1 MDTGLTRGLFAL
13 VVVLALAPA
22 EAAAQPA
29 STPPPLPSRLWLTVG
44 AASAT
49 LQGDCQ
55 TCETDYPYR
64 HDGSVLGNAG
74 YRVNHRMDVGAEVFW
89 VPMGAAQ
96 GTIRTTH
103 FDAVAQFRPWA
114 SQGFFMKGGAGMA
127 YVRNWVD
134 TISTE
139 SSNSKALS
147 VVIGAGWEFKPL
159 QRFGFQVFGSQHV
172 AALGDL
178 VTADGD
184 IPDVVGNFWSIG
196 AAIVI
201 R

>member
-1 MDTGLTRGLFAL
+1 MDTLMRSLFAL
-13 VVVLALAPA
+13 VAVLAFAPA
-22 EAAAQPA
+22 EATAQPP
-29 STPPPLPSRLWLTVG
+29 SPPLPSRLWLTIG

-49 LQGDCQ
+49 LRGDCQ

-74 YRVNHRMDVGAEVFW
+74 YRVNQRMDVGAEVFW
-89 VPMGAAQ
+89 VPMGTAQ

-127 YVRNWVD
+127 YVRNWID
-134 TISTE
+134 TIS
-139 SSNSKALS
+139 SDSINSKALS
-147 VVIGAGWEFKPL
+147 VVIGAGWEFRP
-159 QRFGFQVFGSQHV
+159 RRRVGFQVFGSQHV
-172 AALGDL
+172 AAIGDL
-178 VTADGD
+178 ATADGD
-184 IPDVVGNFWSIG
+184 VPDVVGNFWSIG
-196 AAIVI
+196 ASIVI

>member
-1 MDTGLTRGLFAL
+1 MDKLMRSLFAL

-22 EAAAQPA
+22 AATAQPS
-29 STPPPLPSRLWLTVG
+29 STPLSPLPSRLWLTAG

-49 LQGDCQ
+49 LRGDCQ
-55 TCETDYPYR
+55 TCEADYPYR
-64 HDGSVLGNAG
+64 HDGSVLVNAG
-74 YRVNHRMDVGAEVFW
+74 YRVNPRMDVGLEVFW
-89 VPMGAAQ
+89 VPIGTAQ

-127 YVRNWVD
+127 YVRNFID
-134 TISTE
+134 TISSE
-139 SSNSKALS
+139 SLDSKALS
-147 VVIGAGWEFKPL
+147 LVIGAGWEFMPL
-159 QRFGFQVFGSQHV
+159 RRIGFQVFGSQHV

-178 VTADGD
+178 ATIDGD
-184 IPDVVGNFWSIG
+184 VPDVVGNFWSFG

>member
-1 MDTGLTRGLFAL
+1 MDQGLMRSLLAL
-13 VVVLALAPA
+13 VAVLAISPP
-22 EAAAQPA
+22 EAAAQG
-29 STPPPLPSRLWLTVG
+29 STLPPRLWLTAG
-44 AASAT
+44 GASAT
-49 LQGDCQ
+49 LRGDCQ

-64 HDGSVLGNAG
+64 HDGSVLANAG
-74 YRVNHRMDVGAEVFW
+74 YRVNERMDVGAEVFW
-89 VPMGAAQ
+89 VPIGTAAQ

-103 FDAVAQFRPWA
+103 FDAVAQFRPWV
-114 SQGFFMKGGAGMA
+114 SRGFFMKGGAGLA

-134 TISTE
+134 TASSE
-139 SSNSKALS
+139 SINSKALS
-147 VVIGAGWEFKPL
+147 LVIGAGWEFRP
-159 QRFGFQVFGSQHV
+159 RRRIGFQIFGSQHV

-178 VTADGD
+178 ATIDGV

>member
-1 MDTGLTRGLFAL
+1 MDTLIRSLFAF
-13 VVVLALAPA
+13 VVILALVPA
-22 EAAAQPA
+22 EAAAQPP
-29 STPPPLPSRLWLTVG
+29 SPPSLPSHLWLTVG

-49 LQGDCQ
+49 LHGDCQ

-74 YRVNHRMDVGAEVFW
+74 YRVNPRMDVGAEVFW
-89 VPMGAAQ
+89 VPMGTAQ

-127 YVRNWVD
+127 YVRNWLD
-134 TISTE
+134 TTSSE
-139 SSNSKALS
+139 SINSKALS
-147 VVIGAGWEFKPL
+147 LVIGAGWEFMPYRRL
-159 QRFGFQVFGSQHV
+159 GFQIFGSQHV

-178 VTADGD
+178 ATIDGD
-184 IPDVVGNFWSIG
+184 IPDVVGNFWSFG

>member
-1 MDTGLTRGLFAL
+1 MDTLMRSLFAL
-13 VVVLALAPA
+13 VVVFALAPA
-22 EAAAQPA
+22 EAAAQP
-29 STPPPLPSRLWLTVG
+29 SSTTPPPLPSRLWLTFG

-49 LQGDCQ
+49 LRGDCQ
-55 TCETDYPYR
+55 TCEADYPYR

-74 YRVNHRMDVGAEVFW
+74 YRVNQRMDVGAEVFW
-89 VPMGAAQ
+89 VPMGTAQ

-127 YVRNWVD
+127 YVRNWLD
-134 TISTE
+134 TT
-139 SSNSKALS
+139 SSEALNSKALS
-147 VVIGAGWEFKPL
+147 VVIGAGWEFMPL
-159 QRFGFQVFGSQHV
+159 RRIGFQAFGSQHV

-178 VTADGD
+178 ATIDGD
-184 IPDVVGNFWSIG
+184 IPDVVGNFWSFG

>member
-1 MDTGLTRGLFAL
+1 MRSLFAL

-22 EAAAQPA
+22 EATAQPA
-29 STPPPLPSRLWLTVG
+29 STPPPLPSRLWLTAG
-44 AASAT
+44 GASAT
-49 LQGDCQ
+49 LRGDCQ

-64 HDGSVLGNAG
+64 HGGSVLGNAG
-74 YRVNHRMDVGAEVFW
+74 YRVNHRMDVGGEVFW
-89 VPMGAAQ
+89 VPVSTAQ

-134 TISTE
+134 TISAE
-139 SSNSKALS
+139 SINSKALS
-147 VVIGAGWEFKPL
+147 VVVGAGWEFRPL
-159 QRFGFQVFGSQHV
+159 RRIGFQAFGSQHV

-178 VTADGD
+178 ITADGD
-184 IPDVVGNFWSIG
+184 VPDVVGNFWSIG
-196 AAIVI
+196 GAIVI

>member
-1 MDTGLTRGLFAL
+1 M
-13 VVVLALAPA
+13 
-22 EAAAQPA
+22 
-29 STPPPLPSRLWLTVG
+29 PPLPSRLWLTAG

-89 VPMGAAQ
+89 VPMSTAQ

-134 TISTE
+134 TTSTE
-139 SSNSKALS
+139 SINSKALS
-147 VVIGAGWEFKPL
+147 VVIGAGWEFMPL
-159 QRFGFQVFGSQHV
+159 RRLGFQAFGSQHV

-178 VTADGD
+178 VTVDGD
-184 IPDVVGNFWSIG
+184 IPDVVGNFWSVG

>member
-1 MDTGLTRGLFAL
+1 MRSLFAL
-13 VVVLALAPA
+13 VVVFALAPG
-22 EAAAQPA
+22 EATAQPA
-29 STPPPLPSRLWLTVG
+29 SQPPPLPSRLWLTAG

-49 LQGDCQ
+49 LRGDCQ
-55 TCETDYPYR
+55 TCETEYPYR

-89 VPMGAAQ
+89 VPMGTPQ

-127 YVRNWVD
+127 YVRNWID
-134 TISTE
+134 TTSSE
-139 SSNSKALS
+139 SLNSKALS
-147 VVIGAGWEFKPL
+147 VVIGAGWEFMPV
-159 QRFGFQVFGSQHV
+159 RRIGFQVFGSQHV

-178 VTADGD
+178 ATIDGD
-184 IPDVVGNFWSIG
+184 IPDVVGNFWSFG

>member
-1 MDTGLTRGLFAL
+1 MRSLFAL

-22 EAAAQPA
+22 EATAQPP
-29 STPPPLPSRLWLTVG
+29 SPPPLPSRLWLTVG

-49 LQGDCQ
+49 LRGDCQ

-74 YRVNHRMDVGAEVFW
+74 YRVNQRMDVGAEVFW
-89 VPMGAAQ
+89 VPIGTAQ

-127 YVRNWVD
+127 YVRNWID
-134 TISTE
+134 TISSE
-139 SSNSKALS
+139 SINSKALS
-147 VVIGAGWEFKPL
+147 VVIGAGWQFRPL
-159 QRFGFQVFGSQHV
+159 RRVGFQVFGSQHV
-172 AALGDL
+172 AAMGDL
-178 VTADGD
+178 ATIDGD
-184 IPDVVGNFWSIG
+184 IPDVVGNFWSFG

>member
-1 MDTGLTRGLFAL
+1 MRSLFTV

-22 EAAAQPA
+22 EASAQA
-29 STPPPLPSRLWLTVG
+29 SSPLPSRLWLTAG

-49 LQGDCQ
+49 LHGDCQ

-64 HDGSVLGNAG
+64 HDGSVLANAG
-74 YRVNHRMDVGAEVFW
+74 YRVNQRMDVGAEVFW
-89 VPMGAAQ
+89 VPMNTAQ
-96 GTIRTTH
+96 GDIQTTH

-139 SSNSKALS
+139 SINSKALS
-147 VVIGAGWEFKPL
+147 LVIGAGWEFKPL

-172 AALGDL
+172 AAMGDL
-178 VTADGD
+178 RTAGGD
-184 IPDVVGNFWSIG
+184 IPDVVGNFWSFG

>member
-1 MDTGLTRGLFAL
+1 MRSLFAL

-22 EAAAQPA
+22 EATAQPS
-29 STPPPLPSRLWLTVG
+29 STPLSPLPSRLWLTAG

-49 LQGDCQ
+49 LRGDCQ
-55 TCETDYPYR
+55 TCEADYPYR
-64 HDGSVLGNAG
+64 HDGSVLVNAG
-74 YRVNHRMDVGAEVFW
+74 YRVNHRMDVGLEVFW
-89 VPMGAAQ
+89 VPIGTAQ

-103 FDAVAQFRPWA
+103 FDGVAQFRPWA

-127 YVRNWVD
+127 YVRNFID
-134 TISTE
+134 TISSE
-139 SSNSKALS
+139 SFDSKALS
-147 VVIGAGWEFKPL
+147 LVIGAGWEFMPL
-159 QRFGFQVFGSQHV
+159 RRIGFQVFGSQHV

-178 VTADGD
+178 ATIDGD
-184 IPDVVGNFWSIG
+184 VPDVVGNFWSVG

>member
-1 MDTGLTRGLFAL
+1 MRSLFAL

-22 EAAAQPA
+22 AATAQPS
-29 STPPPLPSRLWLTVG
+29 STPLSPLPSRLWLTAG

-49 LQGDCQ
+49 LRGDCQ
-55 TCETDYPYR
+55 TCEADYPYR
-64 HDGSVLGNAG
+64 HGGSMLVNAG
-74 YRVNHRMDVGAEVFW
+74 YRVNHRMDVGLEVFW
-89 VPMGAAQ
+89 VPIGTAQ

-127 YVRNWVD
+127 YVRNFID
-134 TISTE
+134 TISSE
-139 SSNSKALS
+139 SLDSKALS
-147 VVIGAGWEFKPL
+147 LVIGAGWEFMPL
-159 QRFGFQVFGSQHV
+159 RRIGFQLFGSQHV

-178 VTADGD
+178 ATIDGD
-184 IPDVVGNFWSIG
+184 VPDVVGNFWSFG